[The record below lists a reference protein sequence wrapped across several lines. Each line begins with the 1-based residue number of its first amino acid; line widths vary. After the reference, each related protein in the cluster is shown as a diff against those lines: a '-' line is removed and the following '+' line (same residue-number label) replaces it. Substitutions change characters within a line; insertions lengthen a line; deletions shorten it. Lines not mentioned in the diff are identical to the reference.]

1 MKYSDIIKEIKE
13 PRQLFL
19 KVLHR
24 YPETFKWMD
33 DETYLKFVYGIALGK
48 KLNLNNPKTFN
59 EKLQWLKLHD
69 RKDIYTTMVDK
80 YEAKKY
86 VAERIGEEHIIPTLG
101 VWNHFDEIDFDALPD
116 QFVLKCTHD
125 SGGLVICTDKSKF
138 DREAARKKI
147 EHSLKRNFYWF
158 GREWPYK
165 NVPAR
170 IIAEKYMS
178 EDENNTESSVLTDY
192 KFFCFD
198 GIPRIV
204 YVSKDKADD
213 PRTDFFDMD
222 FRRLPIKM
230 KDPNSNPDMIPQ
242 KPERFEEMKEYAAEL
257 AKGIKHLRVD
267 FYQIDGE
274 IYVGEQTFYHCSG
287 FAEVRPE
294 EWDLKLGEW
303 IKLPTGGGNRLKSD
317 DCSVIISDFCS
328 NNKEKKALVDYKFFC
343 FNGKVKCLY
352 VSDTEKHLLRFYDA
366 DYNPLDIKRDDYKD
380 FDTSP
385 RKPIM
390 FEQMKLLAEKLSSNI
405 PHVRVD
411 FYEINGNI
419 YFGEMTF
426 YTGSGFIPFKEKEW
440 DLTLGE
446 LIVLPH

>member
-1 MKYSDIIKEIKE
+1 MKLGSMLRELKK

-19 KVLHR
+19 KVLHH
-24 YPETFKWMD
+24 YPEMFKWMS
-33 DETYLKFVYGIALGK
+33 DEAYLRFVYKIALEK
-48 KLNLNNPKTFN
+48 KLNLENPQTFN
-59 EKLQWLKLHD
+59 EKLQWLKLHN

-86 VAERIGEEHIIPTLG
+86 VADCIGAEYIIPTLG
-101 VWNHFDEIDFDALPD
+101 VWENFDDIDFDCLPN

-125 SGGLVICTDKSKF
+125 SGGLVICKDKSKF
-138 DREAARKKI
+138 DKVAARKKI
-147 EHSLKRNFYWF
+147 ERSLKRNFYWF

-165 NVPAR
+165 NVQHR
-170 IIAEKYMS
+170 IIAEQYMA
-178 EDENNTESSVLTDY
+178 DNL
-192 KFFCFD
+192 KD
-198 GIPRIV
+198 G
-204 YVSKDKADD
+204 
-213 PRTDFFDMD
+213 
-222 FRRLPIKM
+222 L
-230 KDPNSNPDMIPQ
+230 
-242 KPERFEEMKEYAAEL
+242 KE
-257 AKGIKHLRVD
+257 D
-267 FYQIDGE
+267 FYDEAWNHLNVQRPAHGNAILPTQYPKQYELMKKLAVKLSEKMPFARIDFYKLNEKVYFGE
-274 IYVGEQTFYHCSG
+274 ITFYPASG
-287 FAEVRPE
+287 FEGFKPD

-303 IKLPTGGGNRLKSD
+303 IKLPGGYRLNSD
-317 DCSVIISDFCS
+317 DYSVIISDFCG

-366 DYNPLDIKRDDYKD
+366 DFNPLDIKRDDYKD

-426 YTGSGFIPFKEKEW
+426 YTGSGFIPFKEKKW